1 MRISDWQNPDS
12 PFFIPH
18 SAFRIR
24 KVPYPSMPTQRSK
37 SPESAETSA
46 MRLLGR
52 RDYSRQEL
60 LRKLTGK
67 GFSAA
72 EIEAV
77 LAKFEGLGLL
87 DDRKLARRLVNY
99 YSGEKLWGPQKVFQ
113 KLVQRGIPAE
123 CARDLIDGE
132 EENGK
137 ASERL
142 RKILHLKSK
151 GQAFHSLSPPEK
163 RRLANY
169 LRQRGYG
176 WNDIWEVLQE
186 IGGSV
191 EE

>member
-1 MRISDWQNPDS
+1 MRNEKMKLE
-12 PFFIPH
+12 IPH
-18 SAFRIR
+18 SEFRIR

-60 LRKLTGK
+60 LRKLIGK
-67 GFSAA
+67 GFLAG
-72 EIEAV
+72 EVEGV
-77 LAKFEGLGLL
+77 LVKFESLGLL
-87 DDRKLARRLVNY
+87 DDRKLARRLVDY
-99 YSGEKLWGPQKVFQ
+99 YSGEKLWGPQKVLQ

-123 CARDLIDGE
+123 CARDLVDGE
-132 EENGK
+132 EESGK
-137 ASERL
+137 APERL
-142 RKILHLKSK
+142 RKVLHLKSK
-151 GQAFHSLSPPEK
+151 SQDLHSLSPQGK

-176 WNDIWEVLQE
+176 WNDIWEALQE

>member
-1 MRISDWQNPDS
+1 
-12 PFFIPH
+12 
-18 SAFRIR
+18 
-24 KVPYPSMPTQRSK
+24 MPIQRSK
-37 SPESAETSA
+37 FPESAEASA

-60 LRKLTGK
+60 LRKLAGK
-67 GFSAA
+67 GFLAG
-72 EIEAV
+72 EVEGV
-77 LAKFEGLGLL
+77 LVKFESLGLL

-113 KLVQRGIPAE
+113 KLIQRGIPAE
-123 CARDLIDGE
+123 FARDLIGGDE
-132 EENGK
+132 ESGK

-142 RKILHLKSK
+142 RKVLHLKSK
-151 GQAFHSLSPPEK
+151 GQDPHSLSLQEK
-163 RRLANY
+163 QRLANY

-176 WNDIWEVLQE
+176 WNDIWEALQE

>member
-1 MRISDWQNPDS
+1 
-12 PFFIPH
+12 
-18 SAFRIR
+18 
-24 KVPYPSMPTQRSK
+24 
-37 SPESAETSA
+37 

-67 GFSAA
+67 GFLTA
-72 EIEAV
+72 EVEAV
-77 LAKFEGLGLL
+77 LEKFESLGLL
-87 DDRKLARRLVNY
+87 DDGKLARRLADY

-113 KLVQRGIPAE
+113 KLIQRGIPTELAGG
-123 CARDLIDGE
+123 LIGGE
-132 EENGK
+132 EEGRRVL
-137 ASERL
+137 ERL
-142 RKILHLKSK
+142 RKVLHLKSK

-176 WNDIWEVLQE
+176 WDDIWEALQE

>member
-1 MRISDWQNPDS
+1 MQNPDS

-18 SAFRIR
+18 SEFRIR
-24 KVPYPSMPTQRSK
+24 KVPYPSMLTQRSK

-52 RDYSRQEL
+52 RDYTRQEL
-60 LRKLTGK
+60 LRKLIGK
-67 GFSAA
+67 GFLAG
-72 EIEAV
+72 EVERV
-77 LAKFEGLGLL
+77 LVKFESLGLL
-87 DDRKLARRLVNY
+87 DDRKLARRVVDY

-123 CARDLIDGE
+123 FARDLIDGE
-132 EENGK
+132 EESGK
-137 ASERL
+137 APERL
-142 RKILHLKSK
+142 RKVLHLKSK
-151 GQAFHSLSPPEK
+151 GQDLHSLSPQEK
-163 RRLANY
+163 RRLASY

-176 WNDIWEVLQE
+176 WNDIWEALQE

>member
-1 MRISDWQNPDS
+1 MPIKQVKPAGS
-12 PFFIPH
+12 PEA
-18 SAFRIR
+18 SAF
-24 KVPYPSMPTQRSK
+24 
-37 SPESAETSA
+37 
-46 MRLLGR
+46 RLLGR

-67 GFSAA
+67 GFLAG
-72 EIEAV
+72 EVERV
-77 LAKFEGLGLL
+77 LVKFESLGLL
-87 DDRKLARRLVNY
+87 DDRKLARRLVDY

-151 GQAFHSLSPPEK
+151 GQDLRSLSPPEK

-176 WNDIWEVLQE
+176 WNDIWEALQE